1 MKKLLIGMAVLAVC
15 FVSTG
20 CGQGGSLVGVWQEL
34 YLEKTCRAEE
44 KVQSHT
50 LVFEDD
56 GTFASFTDGKGLAE
70 DSRYQSLYF
79 DGSYGSYGNSLK
91 LSQVNNFDLYFDN
104 EDELSGRNGGAK
116 KSDEPVLTPPP
127 WKYERKMLIQV
138 LSRMKDSRQFYYRIS
153 GDYLYIISAKVNLE
167 RGNMINGKYK
177 RIR

>member
-1 MKKLLIGMAVLAVC
+1 M
-15 FVSTG
+15 
-20 CGQGGSLVGVWQEL
+20 
-34 YLEKTCRAEE
+34 
-44 KVQSHT
+44 
-50 LVFEDD
+50 
-56 GTFASFTDGKGLAE
+56 
-70 DSRYQSLYF
+70 
-79 DGSYGSYGNSLK
+79 
-91 LSQVNNFDLYFDN
+91 
-104 EDELSGRNGGAK
+104 GGAK